1 MRGRPYD
8 EMFDPE
14 GGPRA
19 HCRHYCDWLHE
30 QPPERLAHL
39 YLCRGLSTYRIAE
52 LTGLDRQRVT
62 RMLHRAGV
70 AIRPRGAG
78 RLRPVRRRGDPAGLA
93 QLMAGLYEVCGLS
106 SRQIADITD
115 LPERT
120 VRDRLHRYG
129 VRARSRGG
137 WNRED
142 RRTVPAETLRD
153 LYERLGL
160 TADEVGALIG
170 ASRQTVLRSAHALG
184 IPVRIGGAVPLSGPE
199 EIELVSALYE
209 DDLIA
214 SVLETHDIPSI
225 LPGGPV
231 WARFPEPIPLSAP
244 LVKDLYWFCGVGL
257 SHIELLTG
265 QPAMTVRGFMRREG
279 IPLRPPGGR
288 TPFLRRWRTGR
299 APSARSRRTL
309 RNLPGRANGAAG
321 AASAFAGRPRPG
333 TLVFCCQRGQHPR
346 VAQFGRPGQQVGGQ
360 QAHTRNSPRR
370 ADLTSA
376 WRPVRASSR
385 RSSFPR
391 LTRPAPPR
399 AAPGQDSPDREPDGP
414 PPGLS
419 VDRAA
424 ARAGDNGRPDR
435 GRAGPQRG
443 R

>member
-1 MRGRPYD
+1 
-8 EMFDPE
+8 
-14 GGPRA
+14 
-19 HCRHYCDWLHE
+19 
-30 QPPERLAHL
+30 
-39 YLCRGLSTYRIAE
+39 
-52 LTGLDRQRVT
+52 
-62 RMLHRAGV
+62 
-70 AIRPRGAG
+70 
-78 RLRPVRRRGDPAGLA
+78 
-93 QLMAGLYEVCGLS
+93 
-106 SRQIADITD
+106 
-115 LPERT
+115 

-129 VRARSRGG
+129 VRACSRGG

-142 RRTVPAETLRD
+142 RRMVPAETLRD

-184 IPVRIGGAVPLSGPE
+184 IPVRVGGAVPLSGPD

-214 SVLETHDIPSI
+214 SVLDTHDIPRI
-225 LPGGPV
+225 PPGGPV

-265 QPAMTVRGFMRREG
+265 QPAMTVWGFMRREG

-309 RNLPGRANGAAG
+309 RNLPAAQTARPARPARSKAAHVPEPWSS
-321 AASAFAGRPRPG
+321 AASAVSTCESRNSAARASRSAAYRTRSPVRSGPG
-333 TLVFCCQRGQHPR
+333 TC
-346 VAQFGRPGQQVGGQ
+346 
-360 QAHTRNSPRR
+360 AHTRNSPRR

-385 RSSFPR
+385 RSTFPR
-391 LTRPAPPR
+391 LMRPAPRPWR
-399 AAPGQDSPDREPDGP
+399 AT
-414 PPGLS
+414 
-419 VDRAA
+419 RADISWRHHA
-424 ARAGDNGRPDR
+424 MRLA
-435 GRAGPQRG
+435 
-443 R
+443 

>member
-1 MRGRPYD
+1 VQDRRTHVSGVPGD
-8 EMFDPE
+8 IIVSPC
-14 GGPRA
+14 G
-19 HCRHYCDWLHE
+19 YCAAGSGDAAGTAADQW
-30 QPPERLAHL
+30 PPERLAHL

-62 RMLHRAGV
+62 RMLHQAGV

-93 QLMAGLYEVCGLS
+93 GLMAALYEVCGLS
-106 SRQIADITD
+106 SRQIAEITG

-184 IPVRIGGAVPLSGPE
+184 IPVRVGGAVPLSGPE

-214 SVLETHDIPSI
+214 SVLDTHDIPRI
-225 LPGGPV
+225 PPGGPV
-231 WARFPEPIPLSAP
+231 WARFPEPIRLSAP

-265 QPAMTVRGFMRREG
+265 QPAMTVWGFMRREG

-288 TPFLRRWRTGR
+288 TPFLRRWWTGG

-309 RNLPGRANGAAG
+309 RR
-321 AASAFAGRPRPG
+321 
-333 TLVFCCQRGQHPR
+333 T
-346 VAQFGRPGQQVGGQ
+346 
-360 QAHTRNSPRR
+360 
-370 ADLTSA
+370 DLTSA
-376 WRPVRASSR
+376 WRLVRASGR
-385 RSSFPR
+385 RSTFPG
-391 LTRPAPPR
+391 LTRPAPQSWR
-399 AAPGQDSPDREPDGP
+399 AT
-414 PPGLS
+414 
-419 VDRAA
+419 RADISWRHHA
-424 ARAGDNGRPDR
+424 MRLA
-435 GRAGPQRG
+435 
-443 R
+443 

>member
-1 MRGRPYD
+1 VQDRRTRTSGVPGD
-8 EMFDPE
+8 IIVSPC
-14 GGPRA
+14 G
-19 HCRHYCDWLHE
+19 YCAAGSGDAVGTAADHW
-30 QPPERLAHL
+30 PPERLAHL
-39 YLCRGLSTYRIAE
+39 YLCRGLSTYGIAE

-70 AIRPRGAG
+70 VIRPRGAG
-78 RLRPVRRRGDPAGLA
+78 RLRPARRRGDPAGLA
-93 QLMAGLYEVCGLS
+93 RLMAALYEVCGLS
-106 SRQIADITD
+106 SRQIAEITG

-153 LYERLGL
+153 LYGRLGL

-184 IPVRIGGAVPLSGPE
+184 IPVRVGGAVPLSGPE
-199 EIELVSALYE
+199 AIELVSALYG

-214 SVLETHDIPSI
+214 SVLDTHDIPRI
-225 LPGGPV
+225 PPGGPV

-288 TPFLRRWRTGR
+288 TPFLRRWRTGQGAER
-299 APSARSRRTL
+299 EITTDLEESS
-309 RNLPGRANGAAG
+309 GRANGAAG
-321 AASAFAGRPRPG
+321 S
-333 TLVFCCQRGQHPR
+333 LE
-346 VAQFGRPGQQVGGQ
+346 GRPGQQVGGE
-360 QAHTRNSPRR
+360 
-370 ADLTSA
+370 
-376 WRPVRASSR
+376 
-385 RSSFPR
+385 
-391 LTRPAPPR
+391 
-399 AAPGQDSPDREPDGP
+399 QD
-414 PPGLS
+414 
-419 VDRAA
+419 A
-424 ARAGDNGRPDR
+424 AR
-435 GRAGPQRG
+435 
-443 R
+443 